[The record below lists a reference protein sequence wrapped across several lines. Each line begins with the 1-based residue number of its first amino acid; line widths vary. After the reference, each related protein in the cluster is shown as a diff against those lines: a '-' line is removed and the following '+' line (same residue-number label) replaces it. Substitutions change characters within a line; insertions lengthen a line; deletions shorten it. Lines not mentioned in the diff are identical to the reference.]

1 MVKEIFIEAK
11 VKDVR
16 RILTSKNKIEILYKI
31 KGELVPIFDVV
42 RKKVGK
48 LAMFDLTVHMDIDTA
63 INEKFLKWYSNKE
76 VDYIDGKLTCDRK
89 NLFARVNFTK
99 SVYLK
104 YTEEDFLINLSEL
117 QITTY
122 EKLDAMNEFELSYVD
137 FVKQNSTGESFVNR
151 PVSFNSTNGKV
162 RDRWTAS
169 LYMDFI
175 QCILNHLGLRYIR
188 EHESYTWYYL
198 GYTMTTKIISFGWI
212 GEGTCYRPR
221 TTINDKKMQDRHE
234 ALYLVKWPDISF
246 FSILNTINMFHK
258 IGKFSDCKKLGNFQ
272 SLDFVNASFGDIGV
286 EDTCMKLEIIF
297 GIDIRKKLIDQGYD
311 QVIVGY
317 DETSPYILDT
327 DSGKV
332 EYCPDYVEADQ
343 KYEKAKINNEK
354 VLVTK
359 TIHAQLQYGYILDL
373 Y

>member
-16 RILTSKNKIEILYKI
+16 RILTSKNEIEIIYKI
-31 KGELVPIFDVV
+31 KDELVPIFSVV

-48 LAMFDLTVHMDIDTA
+48 LAMFDLTVHIDVGTA
-63 INEKFLKWYSNKE
+63 IKEKFLKWYSNKE
-76 VDYIDGKLTCDRK
+76 FDFIDGKLTCDRK
-89 NLFARVNFTK
+89 NLFARVNFIR

-104 YTEEDFLINLSEL
+104 YTEEDFLIDLSEL
-117 QITTY
+117 QLSTY
-122 EKLDAMNEFELSYVD
+122 EKLDAMNELKLSYVD
-137 FVKQNSTGESFVNR
+137 FVKQNSTESFVNNTA
-151 PVSFNSTNGKV
+151 SFNSTNGKIH
-162 RDRWTAS
+162 DRWTVS

-188 EHESYTWYYL
+188 EYDSYTWYYL
-198 GYTMTTKIISFGWI
+198 GYTMTTKIISFDWI
-212 GEGTCYRPR
+212 GEGTCYHPR
-221 TTINDKKMQDRHE
+221 TTISDKKMQDRHE

-258 IGKFSDCKKLGNFQ
+258 IGKFADCKKLGNFQ
-272 SLDFVNASFGDIGV
+272 NLEFVNASFENISI
-286 EDTCMKLEIIF
+286 EDTCTKLEIIF
-297 GIDIRKKLIDQGYD
+297 GIDIRKKLVDHGYVK
-311 QVIVGY
+311 VIVGY
-317 DETSPYILDT
+317 DETNPYILDI

-332 EYCPDYVEADQ
+332 EYCPDYNETDQ
-343 KYEKAKINNEK
+343 KYEKVKINNEK